1 MEFSFMEQMEEN
13 TGFSLIYPYH
23 VDFDKLIGNDFYNK
37 DYPDAFHC
45 HSFEEVLQKAYREPR
60 AFYLTGED
68 VRYYS
73 TQEIEFIQKVI
84 KDETRKLDEGFEIVT
99 LNLND
104 DVMDMLIQYKLENNM
119 TFEEAV
125 IMS

>member
-84 KDETRKLDEGFEIVT
+84 
-99 LNLND
+99 
-104 DVMDMLIQYKLENNM
+104 
-119 TFEEAV
+119 
-125 IMS
+125 